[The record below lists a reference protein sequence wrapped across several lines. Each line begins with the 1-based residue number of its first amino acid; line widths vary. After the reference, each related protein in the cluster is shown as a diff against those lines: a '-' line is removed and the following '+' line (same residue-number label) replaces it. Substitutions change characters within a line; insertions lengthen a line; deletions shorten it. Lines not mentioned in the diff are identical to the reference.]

1 MSLLVTL
8 LVFIAVVAVVT
19 LVGMRLYVR
28 PKEAMER
35 VAGGIDQTEH
45 MPAHPSLA
53 IYELIKRLGNFIP
66 QSPKDVT
73 VMQRRLI
80 RAGIRNENA
89 LKILYGAKFVCG
101 VSFPLLMGLGGSTS
115 SMEPSNKIFGV
126 LGAAAAGFFLPNEY
140 VRRMA
145 SKRQKEIARGLANA
159 LDLLVVCVESGLGL
173 DQAILQVSK
182 ELEHAHPE
190 ISEEFG
196 FVNLELKAGKRRVDA
211 LRNLAERTG
220 VDDLKKLVAVLIQAD
235 RFGTGVAV
243 SLRQHSDFMRV
254 QARQIAEE
262 KAAKLGVKLIFPIFF
277 CILPSLFVVTVG
289 PVAVKIM
296 RELVPMMNSI
306 QYGLKLRT
314 KEAH

>member
-1 MSLLVTL
+1 MSILLAL
-8 LVFIAVVAVVT
+8 LVFVVVVAVVT
-19 LVGMRLYVR
+19 LAGMKMYVR

-35 VAGGIDQTEH
+35 VAGGID
-45 MPAHPSLA
+45 PADHVPTHPSLA
-53 IYELIKRLGNFIP
+53 IHELIKRLGNFIP

-89 LKILYGAKFVCG
+89 LKILYGAKAVCG
-101 VSFPLLMGLGGSTS
+101 VAMPLLVALLVSTS
-115 SMEPSNKIFGV
+115 STDSSNKI
-126 LGAAAAGFFLPNEY
+126 AAILAAGAVGFFGPNEY

-235 RFGTGVAV
+235 RFGTGVAQ
-243 SLRQHSDFMRV
+243 SLRAHSDFMRV

-306 QYGLKLRT
+306 
-314 KEAH
+314 

>member
-1 MSLLVTL
+1 MFLLTIL
-8 LVFIAVVAVVT
+8 IFLGLALGAAM
-19 LVGMRLYVR
+19 VGMKLYVR

-35 VAGGIDQTEH
+35 VVGGIEQTET
-45 MPAHPSLA
+45 MPSHPSLA
-53 IYELIKRLGNFIP
+53 FHDLIKKLGNFVP

-80 RAGIRNENA
+80 RAGMRGENA
-89 LKILYGAKFVCG
+89 LKILYGSKAALG
-101 VSFPLLMGLGGSTS
+101 IALPLLAALLVAGASAESG
-115 SMEPSNKIFGV
+115 NKFATV
-126 LGAAAAGFFLPNEY
+126 LAAAAVGFFGPNEY

-145 SKRQKEIARGLANA
+145 ARRQHEIARGLPNA

-190 ISEEFG
+190 ISQEFSL
-196 FVNLELKAGKRRVDA
+196 VNLELKAGKRRVEA

-235 RFGTGVAV
+235 RFGTGVAQ
-243 SLRQHSDFMRV
+243 SLRAHADFMRV
-254 QARQIAEE
+254 QARQVAEE

-289 PVAVKIM
+289 PVVVKIM
-296 RELVPMMNSI
+296 RELIPMMNNI
-306 QYGLKLRT
+306 
-314 KEAH
+314 

>member
-1 MSLLVTL
+1 MFLLLTIV
-8 LVFIAVVAVVT
+8 VFISVVAAVSA
-19 LVGMRLYVR
+19 VGMKLYVR
-28 PKEAMER
+28 PKEALER
-35 VAGGIDQTEH
+35 VAGTFDPNEN
-45 MPAHPSLA
+45 MPSHPSLA
-53 IYELIKRLGNFIP
+53 FHDLIKRLGNFVP

-73 VMQRRLI
+73 VMRRRLI

-89 LKILYGAKFVCG
+89 LTVLYGAKAALG
-101 VSFPLLMGLGGSTS
+101 VALPLLVS
-115 SMEPSNKIFGV
+115 SMV
-126 LGAAAAGFFLPNEY
+126 LGADTESGNKIAAILAAVGVGFFGPNEY
-140 VRRMA
+140 VRKLA
-145 SKRQKEIARGLANA
+145 TKRQHEIARGLPNA

-196 FVNLELKAGKRRVDA
+196 FVNLELKAGKRRVEA

-235 RFGTGVAV
+235 RFGTGVAQ
-243 SLRQHSDFMRV
+243 SLRAHADFMRI
-254 QARQIAEE
+254 QARQVAEE

-289 PVAVKIM
+289 PVAMKIV
-296 RELVPMMNSI
+296 RELIPMMN
-306 QYGLKLRT
+306 GM
-314 KEAH
+314 

>member
-1 MSLLVTL
+1 MLVLTL
-8 LVFIAVVAVVT
+8 FVFIALAVAVVFA
-19 LVGMRLYVR
+19 GMKLYVR

-35 VAGGIDQTEH
+35 VVGSIDESQH
-45 MPAHPSLA
+45 IPSHPSLA
-53 IYELIKRLGNFIP
+53 FHDLIKRLGSIVP

-80 RAGIRNENA
+80 RAGVRNENA
-89 LKILYGAKFVCG
+89 LKILYGAKAALG
-101 VSFPLLMGLGGSTS
+101 VAFPLLAALFVTN
-115 SMEPSNKIFGV
+115 SNFETGNKFATI
-126 LGAAAAGFFLPNEY
+126 LIAAALGFFGPNEY

-145 SKRQKEIARGLANA
+145 SKRQHQLARGLPNA

-196 FVNLELKAGKRRVDA
+196 LVNLELKAGKRRVEA

-235 RFGTGVAV
+235 RFGTGVAQ
-243 SLRQHSDFMRV
+243 SLRAHADFMRI
-254 QARQIAEE
+254 QARQVAEE

-289 PVAVKIM
+289 PVIMKIM
-296 RELVPMMNSI
+296 RELVPMMNNI
-306 QYGLKLRT
+306 
-314 KEAH
+314 

>member
-1 MSLLVTL
+1 MTL
-8 LVFIAVVAVVT
+8 LLPLLIFFGIAVAGAMY
-19 LVGMRLYVR
+19 GMKVYVR
-28 PKEAMER
+28 PKEAMDR
-35 VAGGIDQTEH
+35 VVGGAQATEE
-45 MPAHPSLA
+45 MTTHPSLA
-53 IYELIKRLGNFIP
+53 FHDVIKRLGNFVP

-80 RAGIRNENA
+80 RAGIRKEGA
-89 LKILYGAKFVCG
+89 LKVLYGAKAVLG
-101 VSFPLLMGLGGSTS
+101 IAFPVIALAVVAGSETDT
-115 SMEPSNKIFGV
+115 SNKFIVV
-126 LGAAAAGFFLPNEY
+126 LLATAVGFFGPNEY
-140 VRRMA
+140 VRRKA
-145 SKRQKEIARGLANA
+145 SHRQKEIARGLPNA

-196 FVNLELKAGKRRVDA
+196 LVNLELKAGKRRVEA

-235 RFGTGVAV
+235 RFGTGVAQ
-243 SLRQHSDFMRV
+243 SLRAHSDFMRV
-254 QARQIAEE
+254 QARQVAEE

-289 PVAVKIM
+289 PVAMKII
-296 RELVPMMNSI
+296 RELVPMMQNI
-306 QYGLKLRT
+306 
-314 KEAH
+314 

>member
-1 MSLLVTL
+1 MFFLTILIFVG
-8 LVFIAVVAVVT
+8 VVLGAA
-19 LVGMRLYVR
+19 LVGMKLYVR

-35 VAGGIDQTEH
+35 VVGGIEQTEV
-45 MPAHPSLA
+45 MPSHPSLA
-53 IYELIKRLGNFIP
+53 FHDLIKKLGNFVP

-80 RAGIRNENA
+80 RAGMRGENS
-89 LKILYGAKFVCG
+89 LKILYGAKAAFG
-101 VSFPLLMGLGGSTS
+101 VMLPLLAILFVAGSS
-115 SMEPSNKIFGV
+115 AESGNKFAIV
-126 LGAAAAGFFLPNEY
+126 LAAAGVGFFGPNEY

-145 SKRQKEIARGLANA
+145 GKRQHEIARGLPNA

-182 ELEHAHPE
+182 ELDQAHPE
-190 ISEEFG
+190 ISQEFG
-196 FVNLELKAGKRRVDA
+196 LVNLELKAGKRRVEA

-235 RFGTGVAV
+235 RFGTGVAQ
-243 SLRQHSDFMRV
+243 SLRAHADFMRV
-254 QARQIAEE
+254 QARQVAEE

-289 PVAVKIM
+289 PVVVKIM
-296 RELVPMMNSI
+296 RELIPMMNNI
-306 QYGLKLRT
+306 
-314 KEAH
+314 

>member
-1 MSLLVTL
+1 MPFVFTL
-8 LVFIAVVAVVT
+8 LVFAGLAVTVA

-35 VAGGIDQTEH
+35 VVGGIDQSDH
-45 MPAHPSLA
+45 MPSHPSLA
-53 IYELIKRLGNFIP
+53 FHDLIKRLGSIIP

-89 LKILYGAKFVCG
+89 LKILYGAKAALG
-101 VSFPLLMGLGGSTS
+101 VMLPLLTAVAVGGTTFESG
-115 SMEPSNKIFGV
+115 NKFATV
-126 LGAAAAGFFLPNEY
+126 LAAAAMGFFGPNEY
-140 VRRMA
+140 VRRLA
-145 SKRQKEIARGLANA
+145 SRRQKQISRGLPNA
-159 LDLLVVCVESGLGL
+159 LDLMVVCVESGLGL

-190 ISEEFG
+190 ITEEFG
-196 FVNLELKAGKRRVDA
+196 MVNLELKAGKRRVEA

-235 RFGTGVAV
+235 RFGTGVAQ
-243 SLRQHSDFMRV
+243 SLRAHADFMRI
-254 QARQIAEE
+254 QARQVAEE

-289 PVAVKIM
+289 PVAMKII
-296 RELVPMMNSI
+296 RELIPMMNNI
-306 QYGLKLRT
+306 
-314 KEAH
+314 

>member
-1 MSLLVTL
+1 MPFLMTMV
-8 LVFIAVVAVVT
+8 VFIALAVVVA
-19 LVGMRLYVR
+19 LAGMKLYVR

-35 VAGGIDQTEH
+35 VVGSIDQVEH
-45 MPAHPSLA
+45 MPSHPSLA
-53 IYELIKRLGNFIP
+53 LHAMIKKLGNIIP

-80 RAGIRNENA
+80 RAGVRNESA
-89 LKILYGAKFVCG
+89 LKILYGCKAAFG
-101 VSFPLLMGLGGSTS
+101 ISLPLLTALWVSNASYDT
-115 SMEPSNKIFGV
+115 SNKFAAI
-126 LGAAAAGFFLPNEY
+126 LAAAAVGFFGPNEY

-145 SKRQKEIARGLANA
+145 AKRQKEISRGLPNA

-182 ELEHAHPE
+182 ELDKAHPE

-196 FVNLELKAGKRRVDA
+196 MVNLELKAGKRRVEA

-235 RFGTGVAV
+235 RFGTGVAQ
-243 SLRQHSDFMRV
+243 SLRAHADFMRI
-254 QARQIAEE
+254 QARQVAEE

-289 PVAVKIM
+289 PVIMKIM
-296 RELVPMMNSI
+296 RELIPMMNNI
-306 QYGLKLRT
+306 
-314 KEAH
+314 

>member
-1 MSLLVTL
+1 MSMMFALIIFVA
-8 LVFIAVVAVVT
+8 IAVAGAAA
-19 LVGMRLYVR
+19 GMKLYVR

-35 VAGGIDQTEH
+35 VAGGIEPSEH
-45 MPAHPSLA
+45 APVHPSLA
-53 IYELIKRLGNFIP
+53 FHELIKRLGNLVP

-80 RAGIRNENA
+80 RAGIRSENA
-89 LKILYGAKFVCG
+89 LKYLYGAKAACG
-101 VSFPLLMGLGGSTS
+101 ITLPLLTAVILAGYSTD
-115 SMEPSNKIFGV
+115 PGNKFVAV
-126 LGAAAAGFFLPNEY
+126 LAAAAVGFFGPNEY

-145 SKRQKEIARGLANA
+145 TRRQKEIARGLPNA

-182 ELEHAHPE
+182 ELDHAHPE

-196 FVNLELKAGKRRVDA
+196 LVNLELKAGKRRVEA

-235 RFGTGVAV
+235 RFGTGVAQ
-243 SLRQHSDFMRV
+243 SLRAHSDFMRI
-254 QARQIAEE
+254 QARQVAEE

-277 CILPSLFVVTVG
+277 CILPTLFVVTVG
-289 PVAVKIM
+289 PVAMKII
-296 RELVPMMNSI
+296 RELIPMMNSI
-306 QYGLKLRT
+306 Q
-314 KEAH
+314 